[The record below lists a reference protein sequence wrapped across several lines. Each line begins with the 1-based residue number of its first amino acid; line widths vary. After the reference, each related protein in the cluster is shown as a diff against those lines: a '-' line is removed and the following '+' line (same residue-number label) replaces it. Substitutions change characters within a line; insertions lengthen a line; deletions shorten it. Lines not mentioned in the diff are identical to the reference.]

1 MPLIASRAGGSA
13 SGFGGLRSFAPAGA
27 VDDGAMF
34 PISSVILSSTTASV
48 TFDSIP
54 QTYTHLQIRG
64 SAKSSRSDVVVNNY
78 TMRLNSDTGSN
89 YKNHYIQGGY
99 SSTPQLST
107 GHSGPENWIYMP
119 TGTTALASDI
129 FTALVIDI
137 ADYKNTN
144 KNTVTKTF
152 LGYDVNG
159 TTGSYGGSISLCSG
173 LWLNTNAVTSIT
185 LSPEGYSWIAGTSF
199 ALYGIKGA

>member
-1 MPLIASRAGGSA
+1 M
-13 SGFGGLRSFAPAGA
+13 
-27 VDDGAMF
+27 
-34 PISSVILSSTTASV
+34 T
-48 TFDSIP
+48 
-54 QTYTHLQIRG
+54 
-64 SAKSSRSDVVVNNY
+64 
-78 TMRLNSDTGSN
+78 LNSDTGSN

-119 TGTTALASDI
+119 TGATALASDI
-129 FTALVIDI
+129 FAGVVIDI
-137 ADYKNTN
+137 LDYKNTN

-159 TTGSYGGSISLCSG
+159 TIGSYGGSISLCSG

-185 LSPEGYSWIAGTSF
+185 LSPEGFSWIAGTSF